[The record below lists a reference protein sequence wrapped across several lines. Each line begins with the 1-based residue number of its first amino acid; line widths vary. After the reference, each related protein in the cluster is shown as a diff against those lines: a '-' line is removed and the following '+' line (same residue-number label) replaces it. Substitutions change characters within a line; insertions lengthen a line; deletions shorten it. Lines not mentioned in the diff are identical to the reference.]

1 MHVSAVWGER
11 MTAQSFILQTGN
23 ARERMKSAWLFACRF
38 LELGKSAKVSI
49 SECKPT
55 RTLEQNSKMW
65 AMLGDFADQVQWFVD
80 GKLEWL
86 DPEEW
91 KDIFTA
97 ALKKH
102 QRVTAGIDGGFV
114 ILGAR
119 TSRMTIHEM
128 GDLIELMYAF
138 GAEPA
143 HKVVW
148 TDPMKEAA

>member
-1 MHVSAVWGER
+1 VN
-11 MTAQSFILQTGN
+11 AQPFILQTGN

-38 LELGKSAKVSI
+38 LEIGKSVKVSI

-55 RTLEQNSKMW
+55 RTILQNDKMW
-65 AMLGDFADQVQWFVD
+65 AMLHDVANQVQWFVD

-97 ALKKH
+97 VLKKH

-114 ILGAR
+114 ILGTR
-119 TSRMTIHEM
+119 TSRMSIGEM
-128 GDLIELMYAF
+128 VDLIELMYAF
-138 GAEPA
+138 GSDPKHPVAWTEPMR
-143 HKVVW
+143 
-148 TDPMKEAA
+148 DAA

>member
-1 MHVSAVWGER
+1 
-11 MTAQSFILQTGN
+11 MTTHPFILQTSN

-38 LELGKSAKVSI
+38 LELGKSVKVSV
-49 SECKPT
+49 SECKTT

-65 AMLGDFADQVQWFVD
+65 AMLGDVADQVQWFVD

-102 QRVTAGIDGGFV
+102 QRVSAGIDGGFV

-119 TSRMTIHEM
+119 TSRMTIGEM
-128 GDLIELMYAF
+128 GDLIELVYAF
-138 GAEPA
+138 GADPKHPVAWTEP
-143 HKVVW
+143 
-148 TDPMKEAA
+148 MREAA

>member
-1 MHVSAVWGER
+1 MN
-11 MTAQSFILQTGN
+11 AQPFILQTGN

-38 LELGKSAKVSI
+38 LELGKSVKVSI

-65 AMLGDFADQVQWFVD
+65 AMLGDVADQVQWFVD

-86 DPEEW
+86 EPEEW

-114 ILGAR
+114 ILGAH
-119 TSRMTIHEM
+119 TSRMSVGEM
-128 GDLIELMYAF
+128 VDLIELMYAF
-138 GAEPA
+138 AADPKHPVMWTEP
-143 HKVVW
+143 
-148 TDPMKEAA
+148 MRAAA